1 MVQFSAGM
9 KYFFLVQN
17 MQVSSGSHQV
27 VTEPSLRG
35 VKQLGREAGH
45 SLASSAKAEKEWVPF
60 MYLHGVYMEGFYS
73 LSC

>member
-1 MVQFSAGM
+1 M
-9 KYFFLVQN
+9 
-17 MQVSSGSHQV
+17 